1 MARPKEFDE
10 REALGK
16 ALTVFWRKGYANTS
30 MQDLTDVMAI
40 SRQSLYDTFGDKH
53 TLFLSAMQH
62 YIATEGGYWVRPL
75 FEGYNVRTALRL
87 TFENIIEE
95 SMTEPRG
102 AGCFTVNAAV
112 ECAPTDAEVTDCLIK
127 AIADT
132 EACFYNVLVA
142 AQLKGE
148 LASGLDAN
156 ALAAYFLNAV
166 RGLRVMARL
175 HPVRSTMQG
184 IVDVTLSVLD

>member
-10 REALGK
+10 REVLGK
-16 ALTVFWRKGYANTS
+16 ALSVFWRKGYANTS
-30 MQDLTDVMAI
+30 VQDLTDAMAI

-53 TLFLSAMQH
+53 TLFLSTMQH
-62 YIATEGGYWVRPL
+62 YIGTEGGYWVRPL
-75 FEGYNVRTALRL
+75 FEGHDVRTAMRL

-112 ECAPTDAEVTDCLIK
+112 ECAPTDSEVTACLIK
-127 AIADT
+127 AVSDT
-132 EACFYNVLVA
+132 EACFYNALIG

-148 LASGLDAN
+148 LASELDAN

-166 RGLRVMARL
+166 RGLRIMARL
-175 HPVRSTMQG
+175 NPARSTMQS
-184 IVDVTLSVLD
+184 IVDVTLSVLG